1 MASKKWYLRTFII
14 IPAIYGLLSAIL
26 LIVAVILDTHDPNS
40 PGGFGLVL
48 GVMAANLPGAKT
60 IVMLYGMFYSPKDGA
75 VFTFLFYV
83 GSIVITNLYL
93 GFLLYLGSRMWRRIK
108 RVEIKKGTA

>member
-1 MASKKWYLRTFII
+1 MASRKWYLRTFII

-26 LIVAVILDTHDPNS
+26 LIVAVILDIHDPSS
-40 PGGFGLVL
+40 PGGFGLGL

-60 IVMLYGMFYSPKDGA
+60 IAMLYGMLYSTKDGA
-75 VFTFLFYV
+75 VFTFLFFV

-93 GFLLYLGSRMWRRIK
+93 GFLLYLGSRMWRGIK
-108 RVEIKKGTA
+108 GDGVI